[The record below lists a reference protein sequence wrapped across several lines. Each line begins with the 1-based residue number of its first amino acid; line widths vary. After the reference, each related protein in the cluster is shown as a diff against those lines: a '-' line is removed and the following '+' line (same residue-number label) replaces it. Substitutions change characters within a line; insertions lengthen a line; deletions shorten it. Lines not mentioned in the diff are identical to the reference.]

1 MAYWPVAKATPDIRS
16 FQSNPRPSASPPP
29 RLSPEVKE
37 LSSKYGLVPFVL
49 RTEDDK
55 LVVTRAEQEE
65 EGEGEKRG
73 MVVGDKIELIQGM
86 STKGE
91 RNDTVVFTTK

>member
-1 MAYWPVAKATPDIRS
+1 MT
-16 FQSNPRPSASPPP
+16 
-29 RLSPEVKE
+29 E

-65 EGEGEKRG
+65 EGERGGRG

-91 RNDTVVFTTK
+91 RTDTVVYTANLLR